1 LKFWAV
7 GGRAWVRGVCGVWWV
22 SPGQSGGHRAKWW
35 SQGKVVV
42 TGQRA
47 GHRAKGWS
55 QGKTPQLTE
64 NERATVKS

>member
-1 LKFWAV
+1 V
-7 GGRAWVRGVCGVWWV
+7 GAWGVRGVVGV
-22 SPGQSGGHRAKWW
+22 PRAKWW